1 MKSTKLLLLLTL
13 VVTITACSKTNTS
26 LEQEQKQEAQA
37 SQQTESQ
44 QEANAAILAIRDD
57 LKQLK
62 REVAAIRQAVTD
74 IHKIAMDTPEPTA
87 KPLPAELAL
96 NLDGNDPLLGSED
109 AGIAI
114 VEFSD
119 FQCPYCKRFADQTFP
134 AIKKNYINTGKVRY
148 IARDF
153 PLDFHPQAQGAAVAA
168 NCALTQG
175 AYWQMR
181 DSLFSNIRDLSPE
194 RYQQLASEL
203 KLDLEQFKL
212 CSSDKSHI
220 EEVTEDQGLA
230 ASLGISGTPSFF
242 IGRIKGDKLVNGRL
256 IVGAQGYQ
264 TFSTV
269 IDSIMA
275 AP

>member
-1 MKSTKLLLLLTL
+1 MKSTKLFFLLTL
-13 VVTITACSKTNTS
+13 VTILTACSKTNTS
-26 LEQEQKQEAQA
+26 LEQPQKQAQQN
-37 SQQTESQ
+37 QQKES
-44 QEANAAILAIRDD
+44 QEANAAILAMRDD

-74 IHKIAMDTPEPTA
+74 IHKIAMDTPEPVA
-87 KPLPAELAL
+87 KPLPAQLAL
-96 NLDGNDPLLGSED
+96 DLDGNDPLLGSED

-134 AIKKNYINTGKVRY
+134 AIKKNYIKTGKVRY

-153 PLDFHPQAQGAAVAA
+153 PLDFHPEAKGAAVAA
-168 NCALTQG
+168 NCALAQG

-181 DSLFSNIRDLSPE
+181 DSLFDNIRELSPQ
-194 RYQQLASEL
+194 RYRELASEL

-212 CSSDKSHI
+212 CSSDKRHA
-220 EEVTEDQGLA
+220 EEVTEDLGLA

-242 IGRIKGDKLVNGRL
+242 IGRIEGDKLVNGRL

-269 IDSIMA
+269 IDAIIA
-275 AP
+275 TP

>member
-1 MKSTKLLLLLTL
+1 MKSTKLFLLLTL
-13 VVTITACSKTNTS
+13 VVTLTACSKTNTS
-26 LEQEQKQEAQA
+26 LEQQQKQAKA
-37 SQQTESQ
+37 SQQQSQ
-44 QEANAAILAIRDD
+44 SQAGDEAILAIRDD

-74 IHKIAMDTPEPTA
+74 IHKIAMDTPEPVA
-87 KPLPAELAL
+87 KPLPAQLAL

-134 AIKKNYINTGKVRY
+134 AINKNYIQTGKVRY

-168 NCALTQG
+168 NCALAQG

-181 DSLFSNIRDLSPE
+181 DSLFSNIRDLSPQ
-194 RYQQLASEL
+194 RYQELASEL
-203 KLDLEQFKL
+203 KLDLEQFKE
-212 CSSDKSHI
+212 CSNDKRHV
-220 EEVTEDQGLA
+220 EEVSEDQGLA

-242 IGRIKGDKLVNGRL
+242 IGRIEGDKLVNGRL

>member
-1 MKSTKLLLLLTL
+1 MNSTKLPLLPIIVLTL
-13 VVTITACSKTNTS
+13 VVTLTACSKTNTS
-26 LEQEQKQEAQA
+26 LAQQKQT
-37 SQQTESQ
+37 QQQS
-44 QEANAAILAIRDD
+44 QEANAAILAMRDD

-74 IHKIAMDTPEPTA
+74 IHKIAMDTPEPVA
-87 KPLPAELAL
+87 KPLPAQLAL
-96 NLDGNDPLLGSED
+96 DLDGNDPLLGSED
-109 AGIAI
+109 ATIAI

-134 AIKKNYINTGKVRY
+134 AIKKNYIKTGKVRY

-168 NCALTQG
+168 NCALAQG

-181 DSLFSNIRDLSPE
+181 DSLFSNIRELSPQ
-194 RYQQLASEL
+194 RYQELAGEL

-212 CSSDKSHI
+212 CSSDKRHI
-220 EEVTEDQGLA
+220 EEVSEDQGLA

-242 IGRIKGDKLVNGRL
+242 IGRIEGDKLVNGRL

-269 IDSIMA
+269 IDSIIA

>member
-1 MKSTKLLLLLTL
+1 MHSTKLSPLLLLIL
-13 VVTITACSKTNTS
+13 LIGLTACNNASTS
-26 LEQEQKQEAQA
+26 LEHKQQDKETDAG
-37 SQQTESQ
+37 
-44 QEANAAILAIRDD
+44 ILAIRED

-74 IHKIAMDTPEPTA
+74 IHKIAMDTPEPVA
-87 KPLPAELAL
+87 KPLPAQLAL
-96 NLDGNDPLLGSED
+96 ELNGDDPLLGDKD
-109 AGIAI
+109 ADIAI

-153 PLDFHPQAQGAAVAA
+153 PLDFHPQAQGAAIAA
-168 NCALTQG
+168 NCALAQG
-175 AYWQMR
+175 AYWKMR
-181 DSLFSNIRDLSPE
+181 DGLFSNIRTLGPD
-194 RYQQLASEL
+194 RYIELAGEL

-212 CSSDKSHI
+212 CSSDKSHG
-220 EEVTEDQGLA
+220 EEVLKDQGLA

-242 IGRIKGDKLVNGRL
+242 IGRIDGDKLVNGRL
-256 IVGAQGYQ
+256 VVGAQGYQ
-264 TFSTV
+264 TFSSV

-275 AP
+275 ATP